1 MELQLTSLIPASAGS
16 WGLQTPDGSYPAD
29 KPCYL
34 LLMSLCLYAE
44 VLSGASKAY
53 QAFAN

>member
-1 MELQLTSLIPASAGS
+1 MELQLASLIPASAGS

-44 VLSGASKAY
+44 VLSGASKAD